1 MKTISRWITF
11 LVACSLI
18 LAACTPPATP
28 PPPVAT
34 EAPAATE
41 APVVT
46 EAPAAKATVHV
57 LAMEQAG
64 PTVEEM
70 NAIVAEFNKTNPNIE
85 VLIDYVAYDAL
96 HDKIVTALA
105 STPPAYDVFLVDDI
119 WYAEFASKGYSLD
132 VTDRITDDMKAGIFE
147 AAWQIP
153 TVDGKAYGLPWL
165 LDQKY
170 FFYNEKLLKDAGFD
184 TPPATWEEMLDQA
197 KVIKEKGIA
206 EYPIVWSWGQYEA
219 AICDWVTLLYG
230 NGGMMADKDGKP
242 AFNSP
247 EGVKTLEWMVK
258 TIDDG
263 ITNPSSISYVEEDV
277 RNVFSQGKSV
287 FAVNWNYMFDLVNFQ
302 KDQSQVTGQIKPSL
316 MPAFKDSGVKSATID
331 GSMGFSVAATSAN
344 PDAAWDYVV
353 YLTSQDV
360 QNRYSAHML
369 PMWKTSFE
377 GEAGKALEA
386 TSPVTQVMVPMFK
399 EQFPYSVVR
408 PKVPFYPEASKALQ
422 LALQEALTKVKT
434 PQQALDDAAA
444 KWLELMK

>member
-1 MKTISRWITF
+1 MKAISRWITF
-11 LVACSLI
+11 IVACSLI
-18 LAACTPPATP
+18 LSLAACTAPATP

-206 EYPIVWSWGQYEA
+206 EYPIVWSWG
-219 AICDWVTLLYG
+219 
-230 NGGMMADKDGKP
+230 
-242 AFNSP
+242 
-247 EGVKTLEWMVK
+247 
-258 TIDDG
+258 
-263 ITNPSSISYVEEDV
+263 
-277 RNVFSQGKSV
+277 
-287 FAVNWNYMFDLVNFQ
+287 
-302 KDQSQVTGQIKPSL
+302 
-316 MPAFKDSGVKSATID
+316 
-331 GSMGFSVAATSAN
+331 
-344 PDAAWDYVV
+344 
-353 YLTSQDV
+353 
-360 QNRYSAHML
+360 
-369 PMWKTSFE
+369 
-377 GEAGKALEA
+377 
-386 TSPVTQVMVPMFK
+386 
-399 EQFPYSVVR
+399 
-408 PKVPFYPEASKALQ
+408 
-422 LALQEALTKVKT
+422 
-434 PQQALDDAAA
+434 
-444 KWLELMK
+444 